1 MSFDSDDNN
10 RFIAAMTSALVECVA
25 LKVKITP
32 RALARISNYPI
43 RDINENLYEIGRIMD
58 TLSID

>member
-25 LKVKITP
+25 LKIKVTP
-32 RALARISNYPI
+32 RALAVISNYPL
-43 RDINENLYEIGRIMD
+43 RDIHENLYEIGQIMD
-58 TLSID
+58 TLSIE